1 MEFEVGDIV
10 LCTVDK
16 IAGTTVFVNINGA
29 TEQGY
34 ISLSE
39 IAPGRIRNIRDYVV
53 PKKVIICKI
62 LKVSGRTIELS
73 LRRVTPK
80 EQKTLREKSKL
91 ERSYKSI
98 LKTILN
104 EKLETAIQEMQKQG
118 NLIDFLDNAKE
129 DPKELEKIVGK
140 ENAQKILTILNAQK
154 LKKAILKKIFKLSTK
169 KPNGI
174 NLIKQF
180 LLEVKQAQIKY
191 ISAGKYSI
199 KIEADDIKKADQ
211 KLKEILEDL
220 EKKAKKQ
227 DIEFSL
233 K

>member
-104 EKLETAIQEMQKQG
+104 EKLETAITASA
-118 NLIDFLDNAKE
+118 FC
-129 DPKELEKIVGK
+129 
-140 ENAQKILTILNAQK
+140 TILR
-154 LKKAILKKIFKLSTK
+154 
-169 KPNGI
+169 
-174 NLIKQF
+174 
-180 LLEVKQAQIKY
+180 
-191 ISAGKYSI
+191 
-199 KIEADDIKKADQ
+199 
-211 KLKEILEDL
+211 
-220 EKKAKKQ
+220 
-227 DIEFSL
+227 
-233 K
+233 